1 MFMKSAGKCV
11 ISVSGPQEQ
20 VSKYL
25 WGPKT
30 NLSFDFRILNVFD
43 PIFRKNLTGASILE
57 WSKGFDPPSVS
68 EEIIDVE
75 KEASMQVNER

>member
-1 MFMKSAGKCV
+1 MCDKCFRA
-11 ISVSGPQEQ
+11 SGTSFQ
-20 VSKYL
+20 VSLRPQNQFK
-25 WGPKT
+25 
-30 NLSFDFRILNVFD
+30 FRFSHFQRFD

-75 KEASMQVNER
+75 KEASLQVNER